1 METKRRWLLP
11 AHHPRLAESLSAAL
25 RIGLPAA
32 KTLVNRGLAAPDA
45 ARRFLAPSLED
56 LHDPMTM
63 RDMPQAVERLLRAIR
78 SHEKILIYGDY
89 DVDGTSSVVLLTKA
103 IELAGGAADYHV
115 PHRLKDGYGMRA
127 EVVEAAAEQG
137 VKLIVSVDTGIRA
150 AEVVRR
156 ANQLGIDV
164 IVTDHHLPEI
174 ELPPAVAVL
183 NPNRP
188 DCAYPEKNLCGAGVA
203 FKLAQ
208 ALVGALAGARGWPA
222 GKVRRICESLLKL
235 AAIATVA
242 DVVPLT
248 GENRV
253 IVKHGLDGLRSVSNP
268 GLRALLDVAGFAPG
282 TAPSSRQVG
291 FQIAPRIN
299 AAGRMDTA
307 QTVIELF
314 LTKDPARARE
324 IAQQLHD
331 QNAERRMVEDKIR
344 EICESMQVDASA
356 AALVYYA
363 EDWHRGV
370 LGIVASRLV
379 ERLHRPVFVLGR
391 NHEDGMAQG
400 SGRSIP
406 AFHLLE
412 ALESMADLFV
422 KFGGHKHAAG
432 VTLDPANVDQFRQ
445 RFNAYGLAHLQP
457 EDYEARIEVDG
468 VLELKEIDDAS
479 VYQVFTLAPFGHG
492 NPPPLFAALDVEIAA
507 PPIVMKEK
515 HLRLAVK
522 QNGRLLKLKAWNF
535 ADRAAEIPQGAR
547 VDIAFALEEDAYSAA
562 RGYANWCAVLRGL
575 RSVGGEDI
583 TKASVANHGI
593 AAEPTFPDLPK
604 RNPPEPL
611 RELRTCF
618 KCGDVLYARPKEF
631 GLVSYFCPK
640 CETHSHGL
648 LSSPRFPD
656 LPKKNLPEPRKKLRT
671 CRKCKDVFDPGPNHV
686 GFIDVCPKCR
696 TMGWGG

>member
-1 METKRRWLLP
+1 MQLERRWLVP
-11 AHHPRLAESLSAAL
+11 AHDARLAESLSAAL
-25 RIGLPAA
+25 RIGPLAA
-32 KTLVNRGLAAPDA
+32 KTLVNRGFVDCDA

-63 RDMPQAVERLLRAIR
+63 CDMPQAVERLRRAIQ

-164 IVTDHHLPEI
+164 IVTDHHLPET
-174 ELPPAVAVL
+174 ELPAAVAVL

-208 ALVGALAGARGWPA
+208 ALVGALAGSRGWPD
-222 GKVRRICESLLKL
+222 GKVRRICESLLKI

-248 GENRV
+248 GENR
-253 IVKHGLDGLRSVSNP
+253 IMVKHGLDGLRSVRNP
-268 GLRALLDVAGFAPG
+268 GLRALLDVAGFAHG

-307 QTVIELF
+307 ESVIEMF
-314 LTKDPARARE
+314 LTSDPARARE
-324 IAQQLHD
+324 LAQQLHD
-331 QNAERRMVEDKIR
+331 QNADRRNVELEIR
-344 EICESMQVDASA
+344 EICESMEVDASA

-379 ERLHRPVFVLGR
+379 ERLNRPVFVLGR
-391 NHEDGMAQG
+391 NQEDGLAQG

-432 VTLDPANVDQFRQ
+432 VTLDPARVDEFRE
-445 RFNAYGLAHLQP
+445 RFNAYGQAHLHP
-457 EDYEARIEVDG
+457 EDFQPR
-468 VLELKEIDDAS
+468 LEIDAVLQLSEIDECA
-479 VYQVFTLAPFGHG
+479 VNELFTLAPFGHG
-492 NPPPLFAALDVEIAA
+492 NPPPLFAALNVEIAA
-507 PPIVMKEK
+507 PPRVMKEK
-515 HLRLAVK
+515 HLRLAAR
-522 QNGRLLKLKAWNF
+522 QNGRFLTLKAWNF

-547 VDIAFALEEDAYSAA
+547 VDIAFVLEEDAYSAA
-562 RGYANWCAVLRGL
+562 RGRPGWCAVLRGL
-575 RSVGGEDI
+575 RSAGG
-583 TKASVANHGI
+583 G
-593 AAEPTFPDLPK
+593 
-604 RNPPEPL
+604 R
-611 RELRTCF
+611 
-618 KCGDVLYARPKEF
+618 
-631 GLVSYFCPK
+631 
-640 CETHSHGL
+640 
-648 LSSPRFPD
+648 
-656 LPKKNLPEPRKKLRT
+656 
-671 CRKCKDVFDPGPNHV
+671 
-686 GFIDVCPKCR
+686 
-696 TMGWGG
+696 